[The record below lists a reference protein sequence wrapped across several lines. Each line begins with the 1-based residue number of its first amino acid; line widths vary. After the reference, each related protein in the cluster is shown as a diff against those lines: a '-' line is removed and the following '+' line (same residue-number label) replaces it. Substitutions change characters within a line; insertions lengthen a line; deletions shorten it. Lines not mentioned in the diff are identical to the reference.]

1 MGKNKTPGTKR
12 DATDGIRQKRGGGK
26 REKRQQDA
34 VIPKSVLI
42 ADGVIDVKKTKNRSR
57 TAKKQRQAQ
66 KVTSD
71 DIIKKMEADLSSDE
85 EVEEEVKQESKEEE
99 AVVEAVVSAGK
110 TKLDL
115 MADDDDEE
123 EEENDEPELGSD
135 SEDEIDADVAEDMLG
150 EELMSD
156 EDGAED
162 DRLTK
167 IGKKTDKIG
176 EMIKEGKETNI
187 ELHIDTLDELP
198 SKAELEN
205 NNLTDVDV
213 LQDRI
218 RRNIATLKA
227 FTKHRNEKYSRTE
240 YLTVLKADLCS
251 YYGYNDYSGFG
262 SV

>member
-12 DATDGIRQKRGGGK
+12 DATDGVRQKRGGGK

-66 KVTSD
+66 KATSD
-71 DIIKKMEADLSSDE
+71 DIIKKMEAELSSDE
-85 EVEEEVKQESKEEE
+85 EVEEEVKEESKEEE
-99 AVVEAVVSAGK
+99 VVVEAVVSAGK
-110 TKLDL
+110 TKLGL
-115 MADDDDEE
+115 MEDDDD

-156 EDGAED
+156 EDAD
-162 DRLTK
+162 DDKLTK

-176 EMIKEGKETNI
+176 EMIKEGKDSNI
-187 ELHIDTLDELP
+187 ELHIDTLDEL
-198 SKAELEN
+198 
-205 NNLTDVDV
+205 
-213 LQDRI
+213 QD
-218 RRNIATLKA
+218 
-227 FTKHRNEKYSRTE
+227 
-240 YLTVLKADLCS
+240 C
-251 YYGYNDYSGFG
+251 GYQVAS
-262 SV
+262 